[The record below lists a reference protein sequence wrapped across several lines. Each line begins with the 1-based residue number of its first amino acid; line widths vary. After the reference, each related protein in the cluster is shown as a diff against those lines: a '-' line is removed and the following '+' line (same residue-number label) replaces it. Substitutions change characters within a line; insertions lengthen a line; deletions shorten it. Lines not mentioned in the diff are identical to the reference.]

1 MPMSTE
7 REHRGLV
14 EAAAALLE
22 GAGGSLPITSLNK
35 ALFYLDLSAL
45 LESGNTITGT
55 TYLALPAGPVVAKY
69 DKRVVG
75 ALESAGIAQQDEA
88 EDGPTKP
95 VCLIQIPT
103 RSTLSEAQW
112 QAAQRRGAWAASKK
126 PSELSRLSHEN
137 VGWKLAWQAGLGA
150 RKPAVKIDLVVAMQQ
165 ILDNDAW
172 LDREDAASTE
182 AVRDADGDSG
192 ERW

>member
-1 MPMSTE
+1 MSTE

-35 ALFYLDLSAL
+35 ALFYLDLAAL
-45 LESGNTITGT
+45 LESGATITGT

-69 DKRVVG
+69 DKRVVV

-88 EDGPTKP
+88 EEGLAKP
-95 VCLIQIPT
+95 VCLIEAPA
-103 RSTLSEAQW
+103 RNTLSEAQW
-112 QAAQRRGAWAASKK
+112 LAAHRRGAWAASKT

-137 VGWKLAWQAGLGA
+137 VGWRLAWQAGLGA
-150 RKPAVKIDLVVAMQQ
+150 KKPAVKIDLAIAMQQ
-165 ILDNDAW
+165 LLDEDAW
-172 LDREDAASTE
+172 LDRDDSESAE
-182 AVRDADGDSG
+182 AVRNADRESGD
-192 ERW
+192 RW